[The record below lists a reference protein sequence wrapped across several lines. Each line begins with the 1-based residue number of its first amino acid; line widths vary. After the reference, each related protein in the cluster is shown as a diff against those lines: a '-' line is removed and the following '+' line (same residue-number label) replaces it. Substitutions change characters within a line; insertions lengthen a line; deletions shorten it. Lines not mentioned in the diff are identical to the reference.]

1 MIRKLLVANRGEIA
15 LRVIRTAREM
25 GIATVAV
32 HSEPDRFAPHVA
44 AADEA
49 VELGPAPSA
58 ESYLR
63 VDRILEAARRLG
75 ADAVHPG
82 YGFLS
87 ENAAFARACA
97 GAGLAFVGPSPE
109 VIEAMGSKTRARETM
124 IAAGVPVVPGTEAA
138 VQRAEDALA
147 EADRIG
153 FPLMIKAAAG
163 GGGKGMR
170 RVERREDLAAAF
182 EAARREALGAFGDG
196 DIYLEK
202 YLLDP
207 HHVEVQVLG
216 DSHGT
221 VVHLGERECS
231 VQRRHQKV
239 VEESPSPFL
248 TPELREEICAVA
260 VRAARAV
267 GYVNAGTVE
276 FLVDGSRRAYFLE
289 MNTRL
294 QVEHPVTE
302 WVCGVDLVREQ
313 LRVASGLPI
322 SFSQE
327 DVVARGHAVE
337 CRICAEDPRERFLP
351 DTGTITAHVAPGG
364 PGVRLDS
371 GVAAGVEVG
380 VHYDPLLAKLS
391 VWGPDRGAALAR
403 MARALEEYRLQG
415 VATNLA
421 FCRWVMEHEV
431 FRGGVYTTHFIA
443 DHFRPERLDAR
454 DDGLVAAAEAAEL
467 LRRLR
472 CGGAGAAAAA
482 SEPETAGEGW
492 RWQHR
497 RRG

>member
-15 LRVIRTAREM
+15 VRVMRTAREM

-32 HSEPDRFAPHVA
+32 HSQVERFAPHVL

-63 VDRILEAARRLG
+63 GERIIGHALRLEA
-75 ADAVHPG
+75 DAIHPG

-97 GAGLAFVGPSPE
+97 EAGLIFVGPAPE
-109 VIEAMGSKTRARETM
+109 TIEAMGSKTRARETM
-124 IAAGVPVVPGTEAA
+124 RRAGVPVVPGSEAA
-138 VQRAEDALA
+138 IDDGAHARRLA
-147 EADRIG
+147 QEIG
-153 FPLMIKAAAG
+153 YPLMIKAAAG

-170 RVERREDLAAAF
+170 RVEDDESFAAAF
-182 EAARREALGAFGDG
+182 DAARREALGAFGDG
-196 DIYLEK
+196 SLYLER

-207 HHVEVQVLG
+207 HHVEVQILG
-216 DSHGT
+216 DGRGR
-221 VVHLGERECS
+221 VIHLGERECS

-260 VRAARAV
+260 VRAGEAV
-267 GYVNAGTVE
+267 SYLGAGTVE
-276 FLVDGSRRAYFLE
+276 FLVDGQRRFYFLE

-302 WVCGVDLVREQ
+302 WVTGVDLVREQ
-313 LRVASGLPI
+313 LRIAAGEPLAMR
-322 SFSQE
+322 QE
-327 DVVARGHAVE
+327 EIRARGHSIE
-337 CRICAEDPRERFLP
+337 CRICAEDPRADFLP
-351 DTGTITAHVAPGG
+351 DTGRIEVHAPPGG

-371 GVAAGVEVG
+371 GVEAGDEVG
-380 VHYDPLLAKLS
+380 VHYDPLLAKLT
-391 VWGPDRGAALAR
+391 VWGADRQAAIAR
-403 MARALEEYRLQG
+403 MARALDEYRLQG
-415 VATNLA
+415 PATNIA
-421 FCRWVMEHEV
+421 FCRWVMDHEV

-443 DHFRPERLDAR
+443 DHFRGQELDAE
-454 DDGLVAAAEAAEL
+454 DPGLRLAAEAAAL
-467 LRRLR
+467 LGRLR
-472 CGGAGAAAAA
+472 CAANRPQAAPA
-482 SEPETAGEGW
+482 AVEGSW

-497 RRG
+497 RQG